1 MKIAMFK
8 KISVFVLIMAFS
20 CIGYAQQQAQF
31 SQYMFNRLS
40 YNPGYAGSVG
50 SICFSG
56 LYRNQWMGLALTSPG
71 GDIKEGATPQNIM
84 FSFDMPVNF
93 LHGGIGLSVLT
104 NKLGYYNA
112 INIGLDYAY
121 RFFTP
126 RGSLAIGVEAD
137 LSSGNL
143 DYANLVGYGG
153 LTGDI
158 TNPIDQ
164 NQDNDP
170 LLQSRSTES
179 DMVIDASL
187 GVYYTEPGHLYLGLS
202 AKNLLGSESAVLNY
216 KNARSIYAF
225 AGYDYAFY
233 DQSYHLIPSLLVKTA
248 DLSTM
253 QLDVSCLLL
262 YQNTV
267 WMGLSYRIQ
276 DAVSILGGVNWKNLK
291 IGLAYDI
298 TTSKLGTYKS
308 ARSKGTIELFL
319 KYCFK
324 ITPKKKIPSSYINSI
339 YFM

>member
-1 MKIAMFK
+1 MKNGLFK
-8 KISVFVLIMAFS
+8 KVSVFVMIMAIS
-20 CIGYAQQQAQF
+20 YIGFAQQQAQF

-40 YNPGYAGSVG
+40 YNPAYAGSVG

-56 LYRNQWMGLALTSPG
+56 LYRNQWMGLTLTSPG
-71 GDIKEGATPQNIM
+71 GSISEGSTPQNIL

-112 INIGLDYAY
+112 INIGIDYAY
-121 RFFTP
+121 RFFTS
-126 RGSLAIGVEAD
+126 RGSLAIGVEAS

-158 TNPIDQ
+158 NNPIDQ
-164 NQDNDP
+164 DQDNDP
-170 LLQSRSTES
+170 LLQSRKTES
-179 DMVIDASL
+179 DMVIDAAV
-187 GVYYTEPGHLYLGLS
+187 GVYYTEPGRLYLGLS
-202 AKNLLGSESAVLNY
+202 AKNLLGSESSVLNY

-225 AGYDYAFY
+225 AGYDYEFY
-233 DQSYHLIPSLLVKTA
+233 DQSYHLLPSLLIKTA
-248 DLSTM
+248 DFSTM

-262 YQNTV
+262 YQNTF
-267 WMGLSYRIQ
+267 WLGASYRIQ
-276 DAVSILGGVNWKNLK
+276 DAVSILAGVNWKNFR
-291 IGLAYDI
+291 IGMAYDI

-308 ARSKGTIELFL
+308 ARSKGTLELYL

-324 ITPKKKIPSSYINSI
+324 ITPKKAIPSSYINSI

>member
-1 MKIAMFK
+1 MKIRTIK
-8 KISVFVLIMAFS
+8 KVSVFVLIMVFS
-20 CIGYAQQQAQF
+20 CIGFAQQQAQF
-31 SQYMFNRLS
+31 TQYMFNRLS
-40 YNPGYAGSVG
+40 YNPAYAGSVG

-56 LYRNQWMGLALTSPG
+56 LYRNQWMGLSLTSPG
-71 GDIKEGATPQNIM
+71 GNIAEGSTPQNIL

-121 RFFTP
+121 RFYTS
-126 RGSLAIGVEAD
+126 RGSLAIGVEAN
-137 LSSGNL
+137 LSNGNL

-158 TNPIDQ
+158 SNPVDQ
-164 NQDNDP
+164 NQDPDP
-170 LLQSRSTES
+170 VLQSRKTES
-179 DMVIDASL
+179 DMVFDAAM
-187 GVYYTEPGHLYLGLS
+187 GVYYTEPGKLYLGLS
-202 AKNLLGSESAVLNY
+202 AKNLLGAESAVLNY
-216 KNARSIYAF
+216 KNARSIYMF

-233 DQSYHLIPSLLVKTA
+233 DQSYHLTPSILVKTA
-248 DLSTM
+248 DLSTI

-267 WMGLSYRIQ
+267 WMGLNYRIQ
-276 DAVSILGGVNWKNLK
+276 DAVSILGGVNWKSLK
-291 IGLAYDI
+291 IGLAYDL
-298 TTSKLGTYKS
+298 TTSKLGTFKP
-308 ARSKGTIELFL
+308 ARSKGTLELFM

-324 ITPKKKIPSSYINSI
+324 ITPKKYIPSSYINSL

>member
-1 MKIAMFK
+1 MFK

-112 INIGLDYAY
+112 INIGIDYAY

>member
-1 MKIAMFK
+1 MKIGLIK
-8 KISVFVLIMAFS
+8 KVSVFVLITAFS
-20 CIGYAQQQAQF
+20 CVGFAQQQAQF

-40 YNPGYAGSVG
+40 YNPAYAGSVG

-56 LYRNQWMGLALTSPG
+56 LYRNQWLGLELTSPG
-71 GDIKEGATPQNIM
+71 GDIAPGSTPQNIL

-104 NKLGYYNA
+104 NKLGFYSA

-126 RGSLAIGVEAD
+126 RGSLAIGVEAN

-143 DYANLVGYGG
+143 DYANLVGYNA
-153 LTGDI
+153 LTGDV
-158 TNPIDQ
+158 TNPVDR
-164 NQDNDP
+164 NQDPDP
-170 LLQSRSTES
+170 VLSSRKTES
-179 DMVIDASL
+179 DMVFDAAL

-202 AKNLLGSESAVLNY
+202 AKNLLGAESAVLNY
-216 KNARSIYAF
+216 KNARSIYGF

-233 DQSYHLIPSLLVKTA
+233 DQSYHLLPSLLIKTA
-248 DLSTM
+248 DFSTM

-262 YQNTV
+262 YQNTF
-267 WMGLSYRIQ
+267 WLGASYRIQ
-276 DAVSILGGVNWKNLK
+276 DAVSILAGVNWKNFR
-291 IGLAYDI
+291 IGMAYDI

-308 ARSKGTIELFL
+308 ARSKGTLELYL

-324 ITPKKKIPSSYINSI
+324 ITPKKAIPSSYINSI

>member
-1 MKIAMFK
+1 MKIELFK
-8 KISVFVLIMAFS
+8 KISVFVLVMAFS
-20 CIGYAQQQAQF
+20 CIGFAQQQAQF

-40 YNPGYAGSVG
+40 YNPAYAGSVG

-56 LYRNQWMGLALTSPG
+56 LYRNQWMGLTLTSPG
-71 GDIKEGATPQNIM
+71 GDIKAGATPQNIL

-112 INIGLDYAY
+112 INIGIDYAY

-126 RGSLAIGVEAD
+126 RGSLAIGVEAN

-143 DYANLVGYGG
+143 DYANLVGYES
-153 LTGDI
+153 LTGDV
-158 TNPIDQ
+158 TNPINRDQ
-164 NQDNDP
+164 DRDP
-170 LLQSRSTES
+170 TLSSRATES
-179 DMVIDASL
+179 DMVFDAAV
-187 GVYYTEPGHLYLGLS
+187 GVYYTEPGRLYLGLS
-202 AKNLLGSESAVLNY
+202 AKNLLGSESSVLNY

-225 AGYDYAFY
+225 AGYDYTFF
-233 DQSYHLIPSLLVKTA
+233 DQSYHLLPSLLIKTA
-248 DLSTM
+248 DFSTM

-262 YQNTV
+262 YQNTF
-267 WMGLSYRIQ
+267 WLGASYRIQ
-276 DAVSILGGVNWKNLK
+276 DAVSLLAGVNWKNFR

-308 ARSKGTIELFL
+308 ARSKGSLELYL

-324 ITPKKKIPSSYINSI
+324 ITPKKKNPSIYMNSI